1 MAPAE
6 ADVQYLFYHRD
17 PRRLQPLVDFL
28 VDEFKLLDFNAE
40 LSFDVFKVISLFRA
54 FYEELGRKFTPWI
67 DEVVEH
73 AWKQIH
79 GEHEDV
85 RPLFC

>member
-1 MAPAE
+1 ML
-6 ADVQYLFYHRD
+6 QYLFHRD

-28 VDEFKLLDFNAE
+28 VDVFKQLDFNAE
-40 LSFDVFKVISLFRA
+40 LSFDVVKAISLFRA
-54 FYEELGRKFTPWI
+54 FYGELGRKFTPWT
-67 DEVVEH
+67 DEVVEY

-85 RPLFC
+85 CFYPG